1 MSFLEIPDAGLQL
14 DSPPSSRN
22 YLPMQAF
29 GITLND
35 NMIEEM
41 IRSVQKGNE
50 IELILGSSPSFQYGS
65 TEQDV
70 TVLPDSVNYDLY
82 LTNGGK
88 TQRLPNATMS
98 LLKKPPTTLSN
109 PAKQTKKPSK
119 PVKNFS
125 RASSSGVDSDADTRT
140 SSNSQRSATG
150 SKFSKNGSKP
160 LPTGRSAMASV
171 LSSTAVRSLPSSPGL
186 NGVSS
191 PNPAFSASQ
200 QTLEKNRGQRTALV
214 HELAAG
220 DQSFEHLRD
229 VWSGAEADLQG
240 AVEKVASLDKA
251 TDKWN
256 LKKIYWKELDVW
268 NYAYDTSEDRQSAI
282 DNAIR
287 QYDKQRIGTSDP
299 IWERLLPKEERGKG
313 KILSKLQATIAKQGA
328 IPPAPKIQVQKAEE
342 GNRSDADSAKS
353 RGEAMSRSSSQ
364 PISKPKKANDAQT
377 KRLLSNKP
385 KPPKSSPKKWTAKA
399 KAAEES
405 NKKRVLSEE
414 FVYDTDT
421 SEDEAPLSQ
430 SAASAPKPKPKP
442 KPLPKLVE
450 KPVEKSVG
458 KVADKVPAKS
468 KEPPAPSPA
477 LKAKPKSVVR
487 APRAPIKAPAPLK
500 SPQKRPRE
508 EDESSSSSGAPLSK
522 RNKPKELPKPMP
534 EKTVKHRA
542 SDASQQSRGT
552 SGTVSSNFTMK
563 SKNTSP
569 TKSSPL
575 AISPPT
581 NASDFEDRSSSQRPP
596 NHSQQRP
603 SQQPRVGDRARE
615 RERDRGLPKGSTN
628 GTTTSISTASSASST
643 VMVNK
648 SNKRPRE
655 REPDKDS
662 PESTPTPPAKKPRI
676 PKEVMVLARKFSQ
689 FYEKY
694 EVLHHEVAAMKDPPD
709 DKMADLL
716 EMRGRL
722 VKMKSDIQQ
731 RAVSSGA

>member
-14 DSPPSSRN
+14 DSPPSTRN

-29 GITLND
+29 GIALND
-35 NMIEEM
+35 NMIEDM
-41 IRSVQKGNE
+41 IRSVRKGNE
-50 IELILGSSPSFQYGS
+50 IELTLGSSPSFQYGS
-65 TEQDV
+65 MEQDV

-88 TQRLPNATMS
+88 TQRLPNSTMS
-98 LLKKPPTTLSN
+98 LLKKPPVTLAN
-109 PAKQTKKPSK
+109 PAKQSKKPSK

-125 RASSSGVDSDADTRT
+125 RASSSGIDSDADTRT

-150 SKFSKNGSKP
+150 SKFGKNGTKP
-160 LPTGRSAMASV
+160 LPAGRSAMASV
-171 LSSTAVRSLPSSPGL
+171 LSSTAARSLPSSPGL

-191 PNPAFSASQ
+191 PYPAFSTSQ

-220 DQSFEHLRD
+220 DQYFEHLKD
-229 VWSGAEADLQG
+229 VWSGAEDDLKG

-251 TDKWN
+251 SDKWS

-299 IWERLLPKEERGKG
+299 VWERLLAKDERGKG

-342 GNRSDADSAKS
+342 GNKSDVDSSKPK
-353 RGEAMSRSSSQ
+353 GEAMSRSNSQ
-364 PISKPKKANDAQT
+364 PISKPKKTNDAQT
-377 KRLLSNKP
+377 KRLLSTKP
-385 KPPKSSPKKWTAKA
+385 KPPKPSPKKWTAKA

-405 NKKRVLSEE
+405 NKKKPLSEE

-430 SAASAPKPKPKP
+430 NAASAPKPKPKP
-442 KPLPKLVE
+442 LPKPVE
-450 KPVEKSVG
+450 KPVEKTVE
-458 KVADKVPAKS
+458 KTVEKVPAKS
-468 KEPPAPSPA
+468 KEPPAPSTT
-477 LKAKPKSVVR
+477 LKAKPKPIVR

-522 RNKPKELPKPMP
+522 RNKPKELPKPIP

-552 SGTVSSNFTMK
+552 SGTVSSNLTMK

-596 NHSQQRP
+596 NHSQPRP
-603 SQQPRVGDRARE
+603 SQQSRVGERAWE
-615 RERDRGLPKGSTN
+615 RERDRGLPKGFTN
-628 GTTTSISTASSASST
+628 GASTSISTTSSVSSA
-643 VMVNK
+643 VAVNK
-648 SNKRPRE
+648 SNKRPRP
-655 REPDKDS
+655 REPEQES
-662 PESTPTPPAKKPRI
+662 PESTPTPPAKKPRV
-676 PKEVMVLARKFSQ
+676 PKDVLVSARKFSQ

-694 EVLHHEVAAMKDPPD
+694 VVLHHEIAAMKDPPD

-716 EMRGRL
+716 EMHGRL

-731 RAVSSGA
+731 RVVSSGA